1 MYLFLL
7 DVPNLPFINEN
18 ELLLS
23 SSLKSFDLQIV
34 MAQGNIH
41 SIGLILR
48 CMPKLDQFVFTFIV
62 DPNISPFIM
71 DLTDEPNWREIMISV
86 EQIDMWIRHY
96 HDSITRRENDV
107 PSITMSDTFYMQ
119 STNIFNLNDHQLNFL
134 SLSNGFLYTSRGGT
148 IVHII
153 LIERHD
159 TTKMKNNDITR
170 LRVIEYVLS

>member
-1 MYLFLL
+1 IKNMYLFLL

-71 DLTDEPNWREIMISV
+71 DLTDEPNWREM
-86 EQIDMWIRHY
+86 
-96 HDSITRRENDV
+96 
-107 PSITMSDTFYMQ
+107 
-119 STNIFNLNDHQLNFL
+119 
-134 SLSNGFLYTSRGGT
+134 
-148 IVHII
+148 
-153 LIERHD
+153 
-159 TTKMKNNDITR
+159 
-170 LRVIEYVLS
+170 